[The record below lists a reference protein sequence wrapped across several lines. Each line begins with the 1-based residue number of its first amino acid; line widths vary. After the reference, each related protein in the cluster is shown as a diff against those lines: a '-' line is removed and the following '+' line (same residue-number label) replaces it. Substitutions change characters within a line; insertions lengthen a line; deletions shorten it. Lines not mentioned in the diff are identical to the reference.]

1 MELQESTW
9 SEYKLPCP
17 KCGGSDPV
25 AKNKNGS
32 AKCFSCGT
40 FFSSYEEAVE
50 GKVIQKNNNYKK
62 ESTFL
67 SSYTGVFGSLMDRG
81 ISETVAK
88 KYGVRIVYNNS
99 GEIAQHIYPY
109 YNGNE
114 IVGTKTRLV
123 KDKDFRFHGTYEGTG
138 LFGEQLYTTGGKY
151 LTITEG
157 ECDAMAV
164 AELGIRSAVVSIK
177 RGSAGAIKDIRE
189 SIEFVESF
197 ENIILCFD
205 NDKAGRKAS
214 RQIAR
219 ILKPGKTKILKL
231 PDGYKD
237 ANDMLKNKKFA
248 EFTKAWFEAKV
259 YTPSGIIELASKKS
273 NWLNREIKE
282 SIAYPYEGLNKKLY
296 GLRKGELVTLTGGT
310 GLGKSSVTRE
320 LEHWLINQTEDNI
333 GIIALE
339 ENWQRTADS
348 IISIEADDRNYI
360 NEIRN
365 KYTDEEL
372 SDLFD
377 KSIPSGRVY
386 IHAHL
391 GVNNIDEIFS
401 KLRYIII
408 GCECKWVVIDHLHML
423 VSALMD
429 SDERRGID
437 VLMAKLRS
445 LVEETNV
452 GLILVSHLRRVGGD
466 RGHERGVQVSLSHLK
481 GSQAI
486 AQLSDCVIA
495 LERNQQSEDITEAN
509 TTVVRILKSRYT
521 GYTGYA
527 CSLLYN
533 SETGRLIELTD
544 EVTFENENT
553 DDIPF

>member
-25 AKNKNGS
+25 AKNKDGS

-40 FFSSYEEAVE
+40 FFSSYEEAIE

-62 ESTFL
+62 GSTFL
-67 SSYTGVFGSLMDRG
+67 SSYTGVFGSLTDRG

-123 KDKDFRFHGTYEGTG
+123 VDKDFRFHGTYEGTG

-157 ECDAMAV
+157 ECDALAV

-177 RGSAGAIKDIRE
+177 RGSAGAVKDIRE

-197 ENIILCFD
+197 ENVILCFD
-205 NDKAGRKAS
+205 NDKAGRKAA

-259 YTPSGIIELASKKS
+259 YTPSGIIELSSKKS
-273 NWLNREIKE
+273 SWLNREIKE
-282 SIAYPYEGLNKKLY
+282 SIAYPYEGLNRKLY
-296 GLRKGELVTLTGGT
+296 GLRRGELVTLTGGT

-320 LEHWLINQTEDNI
+320 LEHWLINKTEDNI

-348 IISIEADDRNYI
+348 IISIEANDRIYI

-365 KYTDEEL
+365 KYTAEEL

-377 KSIPSGRVY
+377 KSIPDGRVY

-408 GCECKWVVIDHLHML
+408 GCECKWVIIDHLHML

-495 LERNQQSEDITEAN
+495 LERNQQAEDITEAN
-509 TTVVRILKSRYT
+509 TTIVRILKSRYT

>member
-25 AKNKNGS
+25 AKNKDGS

-40 FFSSYEEAVE
+40 FFSSYEEAIE
-50 GKVIQKNNNYKK
+50 GKVILKNNNYKK
-62 ESTFL
+62 GSTFL
-67 SSYTGVFGSLMDRG
+67 SSYTGVFGSLTDRG

-123 KDKDFRFHGTYEGTG
+123 VDKDFRFHGTYEGTG

-157 ECDAMAV
+157 ECDALAV

-177 RGSAGAIKDIRE
+177 RGSAGAVKDIRE

-197 ENIILCFD
+197 ENVILCFD

-259 YTPSGIIELASKKS
+259 YTPSGIIELSSKKS
-273 NWLNREIKE
+273 SWLNREIKE

-348 IISIEADDRNYI
+348 IISIEANDRIYI

-377 KSIPSGRVY
+377 KSIPNGRVY

-408 GCECKWVVIDHLHML
+408 GCECKWVIIDHLHML

-495 LERNQQSEDITEAN
+495 LERNQQAEDITEAN
-509 TTVVRILKSRYT
+509 TTIVRILKSRYT

-544 EVTFENENT
+544 EVTFENEDT

>member
-25 AKNKNGS
+25 AKNKDGS

-40 FFSSYEEAVE
+40 FFSSYEEAIE
-50 GKVIQKNNNYKK
+50 GKVILKNNNYKK
-62 ESTFL
+62 GSTFL
-67 SSYTGVFGSLMDRG
+67 SSYTGVFGSLIDRG

-123 KDKDFRFHGTYEGTG
+123 VDKDFRFHGTYEGTG
-138 LFGEQLYTTGGKY
+138 LFGEQLYTTGGRY

-157 ECDAMAV
+157 ECDAMAI

-177 RGSAGAIKDIRE
+177 RGSAGSVKDIRE

-197 ENIILCFD
+197 ENVILCFD
-205 NDKAGRKAS
+205 NDKAGRKAA

-259 YTPSGIIELASKKS
+259 YTPSGIIELSSKKS
-273 NWLNREIKE
+273 SWLNREIKE
-282 SIAYPYEGLNKKLY
+282 SIAYPYEGLNRKLY
-296 GLRKGELVTLTGGT
+296 GLRRGELVTLTGGT

-320 LEHWLINQTEDNI
+320 LEHWLINKTEDNI

-348 IISIEADDRNYI
+348 IISIEANDRIYI

-365 KYTDEEL
+365 KYTAEEL

-377 KSIPSGRVY
+377 KSIPDGRVY

-408 GCECKWVVIDHLHML
+408 GCECKWVIIDHLHML

-495 LERNQQSEDITEAN
+495 LERNQQAEDITEAN
-509 TTVVRILKSRYT
+509 TTIVRILKSRYT

-544 EVTFENENT
+544 EVTFENEDT

>member
-67 SSYTGVFGSLMDRG
+67 SSYTGVFGSLTDRG

-123 KDKDFRFHGTYEGTG
+123 SDKDFRFHGTYEGTG

-157 ECDAMAV
+157 ECDALAV
-164 AELGIRSAVVSIK
+164 SELGIRSAVVSIK

-197 ENIILCFD
+197 ENVILCFD

-219 ILKPGKTKILKL
+219 ILKPGKTKILQL
-231 PDGYKD
+231 PNGYKD

-259 YTPSGIIELASKKS
+259 YTPSGIIELSSKKS
-273 NWLNREIKE
+273 NWLNREVKE
-282 SIAYPYEGLNKKLY
+282 SIAYPYEGLNRKLY

-333 GIIALE
+333 GIVALE

-348 IISIEADDRNYI
+348 IISIEANDRIYI
-360 NEIRN
+360 NEIRDR
-365 KYTDEEL
+365 YTNEEL

-377 KSIPSGRVY
+377 KSIPDGRVY

-408 GCECKWVVIDHLHML
+408 GCECKWVIIDHLHML

-445 LVEETNV
+445 LVEETNI

-466 RGHERGVQVSLSHLK
+466 LGHEKGVQVSLSHLK

-495 LERNQQSEDITEAN
+495 LERNQQAEDITEAN
-509 TTVVRILKSRYT
+509 TTIVRILKSRYT
-521 GYTGYA
+521 GYTGHA

>member
-25 AKNKNGS
+25 AKNKDGS

-40 FFSSYEEAVE
+40 FFSSYEEAIE
-50 GKVIQKNNNYKK
+50 GKVIQENNNYKK
-62 ESTFL
+62 GSTFL
-67 SSYTGVFGSLMDRG
+67 SSYTGVFGSLTDRG

-123 KDKDFRFHGTYEGTG
+123 VDKDFRFHGTYEGTG

-157 ECDAMAV
+157 ECDALAV

-177 RGSAGAIKDIRE
+177 RGSAGAVKDIRE

-197 ENIILCFD
+197 ENVILCFD
-205 NDKAGRKAS
+205 NDKAGRKAA

-259 YTPSGIIELASKKS
+259 YTPSGIIELSSKKS
-273 NWLNREIKE
+273 SWLNREIKE

-348 IISIEADDRNYI
+348 IISIEANDRIYI

-377 KSIPSGRVY
+377 KSIPNGRVY

-408 GCECKWVVIDHLHML
+408 GCECKWVIIDHLHML

-495 LERNQQSEDITEAN
+495 LERNQQAEDITEAN
-509 TTVVRILKSRYT
+509 TTIVRILKSRYT

-544 EVTFENENT
+544 EVTFENEDT

>member
-25 AKNKNGS
+25 AKNKDGS

-40 FFSSYEEAVE
+40 FFSSYEEAIE
-50 GKVIQKNNNYKK
+50 GKVILKNNNYKK
-62 ESTFL
+62 GSTFL
-67 SSYTGVFGSLMDRG
+67 SSYTGVFGSLIDRG

-123 KDKDFRFHGTYEGTG
+123 VDKDFRFHGTYEGTG
-138 LFGEQLYTTGGKY
+138 LFGEQLYTTGGRY

-157 ECDAMAV
+157 ECDALAV

-177 RGSAGAIKDIRE
+177 RGSAGAVKDIRE

-197 ENIILCFD
+197 ENVILCFD
-205 NDKAGRKAS
+205 NDKAGRKAA

-259 YTPSGIIELASKKS
+259 YTPSGIIELSSKKS
-273 NWLNREIKE
+273 SWLNREIKE
-282 SIAYPYEGLNKKLY
+282 SIAYPYEGLNRKLY
-296 GLRKGELVTLTGGT
+296 GLRRGELVTLTGGT

-320 LEHWLINQTEDNI
+320 LEHWLINKTEDNI

-348 IISIEADDRNYI
+348 IISIEANDRIYI

-365 KYTDEEL
+365 KYTAEEL

-377 KSIPSGRVY
+377 KSIPDGRVY

-408 GCECKWVVIDHLHML
+408 GCECKWVIIDHLHML

-495 LERNQQSEDITEAN
+495 LERNQQAEDITEAN
-509 TTVVRILKSRYT
+509 TTIVRILKSRYT

-544 EVTFENENT
+544 EVTFENEDT

>member
-17 KCGGSDPV
+17 KCGGSEPV
-25 AKNKNGS
+25 AKNKDGS

-40 FFSSYEEAVE
+40 FFSSYEEAIE
-50 GKVIQKNNNYKK
+50 GKVILKNNNYKK
-62 ESTFL
+62 GSTFL
-67 SSYTGVFGSLMDRG
+67 SSYTGVFGSLTDRG

-123 KDKDFRFHGTYEGTG
+123 VDKDFRFHGTYEGTG

-157 ECDAMAV
+157 ECDALAV

-177 RGSAGAIKDIRE
+177 RGSAGAVKDIRE

-197 ENIILCFD
+197 ENVILCFD
-205 NDKAGRKAS
+205 NDKAGRKAA

-259 YTPSGIIELASKKS
+259 YTPSGIIELSSKKS
-273 NWLNREIKE
+273 SWLNREIKE

-348 IISIEADDRNYI
+348 IISIEANDRIYI

-377 KSIPSGRVY
+377 KSIPNGRVY

-408 GCECKWVVIDHLHML
+408 GCECKWVIIDHLHML

-495 LERNQQSEDITEAN
+495 LERNQQAEDITEAN
-509 TTVVRILKSRYT
+509 TTIVRILKSRYT

-544 EVTFENENT
+544 EVTFENEDT

>member
-25 AKNKNGS
+25 AKNKDGS

-40 FFSSYEEAVE
+40 FFSSYEEAIE
-50 GKVIQKNNNYKK
+50 GKVILKNNNYKK
-62 ESTFL
+62 GSTFL
-67 SSYTGVFGSLMDRG
+67 SSYTGVFGSLTDRG

-123 KDKDFRFHGTYEGTG
+123 VDKDFRFHGTYEGTG

-157 ECDAMAV
+157 ECDALAV

-177 RGSAGAIKDIRE
+177 RGSAGAVKDIRE

-197 ENIILCFD
+197 ENVILCFD
-205 NDKAGRKAS
+205 NDKAGRKAA

-259 YTPSGIIELASKKS
+259 YTPSGIIELSSKKS
-273 NWLNREIKE
+273 SWLNREIKE
-282 SIAYPYEGLNKKLY
+282 SIAYPYEGLNRKLY
-296 GLRKGELVTLTGGT
+296 GLRRGELVTLTGGT

-320 LEHWLINQTEDNI
+320 LEHWLINKTEDNI

-348 IISIEADDRNYI
+348 IISIEANDRIYI

-365 KYTDEEL
+365 KYTAEEL

-377 KSIPSGRVY
+377 KSIPDGRVY

-408 GCECKWVVIDHLHML
+408 GCECKWVIIDHLHML

-495 LERNQQSEDITEAN
+495 LERNQQAEDITEAN
-509 TTVVRILKSRYT
+509 TTIVRILKSRYT

>member
-25 AKNKNGS
+25 AKNKDGS

-40 FFSSYEEAVE
+40 FFSSYEEAIE
-50 GKVIQKNNNYKK
+50 GKVILKNNNYKK
-62 ESTFL
+62 GSTFL
-67 SSYTGVFGSLMDRG
+67 SSYTGVFGSLTDRG

-123 KDKDFRFHGTYEGTG
+123 VDKDFRFHGTYEGTG

-157 ECDAMAV
+157 ECDALAV

-177 RGSAGAIKDIRE
+177 RGSAGAVKDIRE

-197 ENIILCFD
+197 ENVILCFD
-205 NDKAGRKAS
+205 NDKAGRKAA

-259 YTPSGIIELASKKS
+259 YTPSGIIELSSKKS
-273 NWLNREIKE
+273 SWLNREIKE
-282 SIAYPYEGLNKKLY
+282 SIAYPYEGLNRKLY
-296 GLRKGELVTLTGGT
+296 GLRRGELVTLTGGT

-320 LEHWLINQTEDNI
+320 LEHWLINKTEDNI

-348 IISIEADDRNYI
+348 IISIEANDRIYI

-377 KSIPSGRVY
+377 KSIPNGRVY

-408 GCECKWVVIDHLHML
+408 GCECKWVIIDHLHML

-495 LERNQQSEDITEAN
+495 LERNQQAEDITEAN
-509 TTVVRILKSRYT
+509 TTIVRILKSRYT

-544 EVTFENENT
+544 EVTFENEDT

>member
-25 AKNKNGS
+25 AKNKDGS

-40 FFSSYEEAVE
+40 FFSSYEEAIE
-50 GKVIQKNNNYKK
+50 GKVILKNNNYKK
-62 ESTFL
+62 GSTFL
-67 SSYTGVFGSLMDRG
+67 SSYTGVFGSLTDRG

-123 KDKDFRFHGTYEGTG
+123 VDKDFRFHGTYEGTG

-157 ECDAMAV
+157 ECDALAV

-177 RGSAGAIKDIRE
+177 RGSAGAVKDIRE

-197 ENIILCFD
+197 ENVILCFD
-205 NDKAGRKAS
+205 NDKAGRKAA

-259 YTPSGIIELASKKS
+259 YTPSGIIELSSKKS
-273 NWLNREIKE
+273 SWLNREIKE

-348 IISIEADDRNYI
+348 IISIEANDRIYI

-377 KSIPSGRVY
+377 KSIPNGRVY

-408 GCECKWVVIDHLHML
+408 GCECKWVIIDHLHML

-495 LERNQQSEDITEAN
+495 LERNQQAEDITEAN
-509 TTVVRILKSRYT
+509 TTIVRILKSRYT

-544 EVTFENENT
+544 EVTFENEDT

>member
-25 AKNKNGS
+25 AKNKDGS

-40 FFSSYEEAVE
+40 FFSSYEEAIE

-62 ESTFL
+62 GSTFL
-67 SSYTGVFGSLMDRG
+67 SSYTGVFGSLTDRG

-123 KDKDFRFHGTYEGTG
+123 VDKDFRFHGTYEGTG
-138 LFGEQLYTTGGKY
+138 LFGEQLYTTGGRY

-157 ECDAMAV
+157 ECDALAV

-177 RGSAGAIKDIRE
+177 RGSAGAVKDIRE

-197 ENIILCFD
+197 ENVILCFD
-205 NDKAGRKAS
+205 NDKAGRKAA

-259 YTPSGIIELASKKS
+259 YTPSGIIELSSKKS
-273 NWLNREIKE
+273 SWLNREIKE
-282 SIAYPYEGLNKKLY
+282 SIAYPYEGLNRKLY
-296 GLRKGELVTLTGGT
+296 GLRRGELVTLTGGT

-320 LEHWLINQTEDNI
+320 LEHWLINKTEDNI

-348 IISIEADDRNYI
+348 IISIEANDRIYI

-365 KYTDEEL
+365 KYTAEEL

-377 KSIPSGRVY
+377 KSIPDGRVY

-408 GCECKWVVIDHLHML
+408 GCECKWVIIDHLHML

-495 LERNQQSEDITEAN
+495 LERNQQAEDITEAN
-509 TTVVRILKSRYT
+509 TTIVRILKSRYT

-544 EVTFENENT
+544 EVTFENEDT

>member
-25 AKNKNGS
+25 AKNKDGS

-40 FFSSYEEAVE
+40 FFSSYEEAIE
-50 GKVIQKNNNYKK
+50 GKVILKNNNYKK
-62 ESTFL
+62 GSTFL
-67 SSYTGVFGSLMDRG
+67 SSYTGVFGSLIDRG

-138 LFGEQLYTTGGKY
+138 LFGEQLYTTGGRY

-157 ECDAMAV
+157 ECDAMAI

-177 RGSAGAIKDIRE
+177 RGSAGSVKDIRE

-197 ENIILCFD
+197 ENVILCFD
-205 NDKAGRKAS
+205 NDKAGRKAA

-259 YTPSGIIELASKKS
+259 YTPSGIIELSSKKS
-273 NWLNREIKE
+273 SWLNREIKE
-282 SIAYPYEGLNKKLY
+282 SIAYPYEGLNRKLY
-296 GLRKGELVTLTGGT
+296 GLRRGELVTLTGGT

-320 LEHWLINQTEDNI
+320 LEHWLINKTEDNI

-348 IISIEADDRNYI
+348 IISIEANDRIYI

-365 KYTDEEL
+365 KYTAEEL

-377 KSIPSGRVY
+377 KSIPDGRVY

-408 GCECKWVVIDHLHML
+408 GCECKWVIIDHLHML

-495 LERNQQSEDITEAN
+495 LERNQQAEDITEAN
-509 TTVVRILKSRYT
+509 TTIVRILKSRYT